1 MNRNVVAVFRKF
13 QYEKIAPFVAFLVLF
28 VASSVL
34 SPYFLQVK
42 NLLNIL
48 RQVSYT
54 GIIALGMTFVII
66 SGGIDLSV
74 GSLAAFNASMGII
87 VLNYLLGR
95 LGNEYLAMAGGILT
109 ALLLGVLSGAL
120 NGLLITRGRIAPF
133 IVTLG
138 SMAIFRSLALF
149 IGSAGEIR
157 SVSVHYG
164 TFGMESILFIPVP
177 VLTMI
182 LLTVV
187 LTLVL
192 NSTRYGRYLCAVGSN
207 VRVAMFSAIN
217 VDRIK
222 FITYTLG
229 GFIVSVSAVML
240 SSRFNA
246 VSTSNLG
253 MGFELDAIAAV
264 IIGGTPLAGGRGTV
278 WGTVMGAII
287 LGIINNMLN
296 MLGVSPYLQGTVK
309 GLVIIGAVYIQSQ
322 RA

>member
-1 MNRNVVAVFRKF
+1 MNVKVAAVFRKI

-74 GSLAAFNASMGII
+74 GSLAAFNASVGIL
-87 VLNYLLGR
+87 VLNYLAAK

-109 ALLLGVLSGAL
+109 ALLLGVASGAL
-120 NGLLITRGRIAPF
+120 NGLLITRGKIAPF

-157 SVSVHYG
+157 SVSGHYG
-164 TFGMESILFIPVP
+164 TFGMQSILFIPVP
-177 VLTMI
+177 VFAMVV
-182 LLTVV
+182 LTVV

-207 VRVAMFSAIN
+207 VRVAIFSAIN

-222 FITYTLG
+222 FLTYTLC

-264 IIGGTPLAGGRGTV
+264 IMGGTPLAGGRGTV

>member
-1 MNRNVVAVFRKF
+1 MNETIHAFFRRFDYQKYASF
-13 QYEKIAPFVAFLVLF
+13 IALVILF
-28 VASSVL
+28 TASSIL
-34 SPYFLQVK
+34 SPYFFQVQ

-74 GSLAAFNASMGII
+74 GSVAAFNASVGILF
-87 VLNYLLGR
+87 LNYLMKVFS
-95 LGNEYLAMAGGILT
+95 NEFLAMAGGIIT
-109 ALLLGVLSGAL
+109 ALVMGFLSGAM
-120 NGLLITRGRIAPF
+120 NGLMISRGKIAPF
-133 IVTLG
+133 IATLG

-157 SVSVHYG
+157 SVSIHYG
-164 TFGMESILFIPVP
+164 NFGMESILFIPVP
-177 VLTMI
+177 VVTM
-182 LLTVV
+182 LFLTVV
-187 LTLVL
+187 LSIVL
-192 NSTRYGRYLCAVGSN
+192 NNTRYGRYLCAVGSN
-207 VRVAMFSAIN
+207 ARVAAFSAIN

-222 FITYTLG
+222 FITYTIC
-229 GFIVSVSAVML
+229 GFIVSISAIML

-264 IIGGTPLAGGRGTV
+264 IIGGTPMSGGRGTV
-278 WGTVMGAII
+278 WGTVMGAVI

-309 GLVIIGAVYIQSQ
+309 GLVIIGAVYIQRQ
-322 RA
+322 KA

>member
-1 MNRNVVAVFRKF
+1 MNKSLAVVIRKF

-28 VASSVL
+28 VVSSVL
-34 SPYFLQVK
+34 SPYFLQVR
-42 NLLNIL
+42 NLVNIL

-74 GSLAAFNASMGII
+74 GSLAAFNASVGII
-87 VLNYLLGR
+87 VLNYLMSK

-120 NGLLITRGRIAPF
+120 NGFLITRGKIAPF

-157 SVSVHYG
+157 SVSGRYG
-164 TFGMESILFIPVP
+164 TFGMQSLLFIPVP

-222 FITYTLG
+222 FVTYTLC

>member
-1 MNRNVVAVFRKF
+1 MNRNIMVLFRKI
-13 QYEKIAPFVAFLVLF
+13 QYEKIAPFVALAVLF

-48 RQVSYT
+48 RQVSYS
-54 GIIALGMTFVII
+54 GMIALGMTFVII

-74 GSLAAFNASMGII
+74 GSLAAFNASMGILC
-87 VLNYLLGR
+87 LNYLMNK

-120 NGLLITRGRIAPF
+120 NGFLITRGKIAPF

-157 SVSVHYG
+157 SVSGRYG
-164 TFGMESILFIPVP
+164 TFGMESILFVPVP
-177 VLTMI
+177 VIAMI
-182 LLTVV
+182 ILGVV

-192 NSTRYGRYLCAVGSN
+192 NNTRYGRYLCAVGSN
-207 VRVAMFSAIN
+207 MRVAVFSAIN
-217 VDRIK
+217 VNRIK
-222 FITYTLG
+222 LIAYTLCG
-229 GFIVSVSAVML
+229 LIVSVSAVML

-264 IIGGTPLAGGRGTV
+264 IIGGTPLTGGRGTV
-278 WGTVMGAII
+278 WGTIMGAII

-309 GLVIIGAVYIQSQ
+309 GLVIIGAVYIQGQ
-322 RA
+322 KA

>member
-1 MNRNVVAVFRKF
+1 MNRNVVAAFRKI

-28 VASSVL
+28 VVSSVL
-34 SPYFLQVK
+34 SPYFLQVR

-74 GSLAAFNASMGII
+74 GSLAAFNASMGILC
-87 VLNYLLGR
+87 LNYLMNK

-120 NGLLITRGRIAPF
+120 NGFLITRGKIAPF

-177 VLTMI
+177 VFTMI
-182 LLTVV
+182 VLTVA

-217 VDRIK
+217 VERIK
-222 FITYTLG
+222 FITYTLC

-264 IIGGTPLAGGRGTV
+264 IIGGTPLTGGRGTV

-287 LGIINNMLN
+287 LGIINNKLN

>member
-1 MNRNVVAVFRKF
+1 MNRNIMVLLRKIK
-13 QYEKIAPFVAFLVLF
+13 YEKIAPFVALAVLF

-54 GIIALGMTFVII
+54 GMIALGMTFVII

-74 GSLAAFNASMGII
+74 GSLAAFNASMGILC
-87 VLNYLLGR
+87 LNYLMNK
-95 LGNEYLAMAGGILT
+95 LGNEYLAMAGGVLT

-120 NGLLITRGRIAPF
+120 NGFLITRGKIAPF

-157 SVSVHYG
+157 SVSGRYG
-164 TFGMESILFIPVP
+164 TFGMESILFVPVP
-177 VLTMI
+177 VIAMI
-182 LLTVV
+182 ILTVV

-192 NSTRYGRYLCAVGSN
+192 NNTRYGRYLCAVGSN
-207 VRVAMFSAIN
+207 VRVAVFSAIN
-217 VDRIK
+217 VNRIK
-222 FITYTLG
+222 LIAYTLCG
-229 GFIVSVSAVML
+229 LIVSVSAVML

-264 IIGGTPLAGGRGTV
+264 IIGGTPMTGGRGTM
-278 WGTVMGAII
+278 WGTIMGAII

-309 GLVIIGAVYIQSQ
+309 GLVIIGAVYIQGQ
-322 RA
+322 KA

>member
-1 MNRNVVAVFRKF
+1 MNRNITVLLRKIH
-13 QYEKIAPFVAFLVLF
+13 YEKIAPFVALAVLF

-48 RQVSYT
+48 RQVSYS
-54 GIIALGMTFVII
+54 GMIALGMTFVII

-74 GSLAAFNASMGII
+74 GSLAAFNGSMGILC
-87 VLNYLLGR
+87 LNYLMNK

-120 NGLLITRGRIAPF
+120 NGFLITRGKIAPF

-157 SVSVHYG
+157 SVSGRYG
-164 TFGMESILFIPVP
+164 TFGMESILFVPVP
-177 VLTMI
+177 VVAMI
-182 LLTVV
+182 ILTVV

-192 NSTRYGRYLCAVGSN
+192 NNTRYGRYLCAVGSN
-207 VRVAMFSAIN
+207 VRVAVFSAIN
-217 VDRIK
+217 VNRIK
-222 FITYTLG
+222 LTAYTLCG
-229 GFIVSVSAVML
+229 LIVSVSAVML

-253 MGFELDAIAAV
+253 MGYELDAIAAV
-264 IIGGTPLAGGRGTV
+264 IIGGTPMTGGRGTV
-278 WGTVMGAII
+278 WGTIMGAII

-309 GLVIIGAVYIQSQ
+309 GLVIIGAVYIQGQ
-322 RA
+322 KA

>member
-1 MNRNVVAVFRKF
+1 MNRNILVLLRKIK
-13 QYEKIAPFVAFLVLF
+13 YEKIAPFVALAVLF

-54 GIIALGMTFVII
+54 GMIALGMTFVII

-74 GSLAAFNASMGII
+74 GSLAAFNASMGILC
-87 VLNYLLGR
+87 LNYLMNK

-120 NGLLITRGRIAPF
+120 NGFLITRGKIAPF

-157 SVSVHYG
+157 SVSGRYG
-164 TFGMESILFIPVP
+164 TFGMESILFVPVP
-177 VLTMI
+177 VIAMI
-182 LLTVV
+182 ILTVV

-192 NSTRYGRYLCAVGSN
+192 NNTRYGRYLCAVGSN
-207 VRVAMFSAIN
+207 VRVAVFSAIN
-217 VDRIK
+217 VNRIK
-222 FITYTLG
+222 LIAYTLCG
-229 GFIVSVSAVML
+229 LIVSVSAVML

-264 IIGGTPLAGGRGTV
+264 IIGGTPMTGGRGTM
-278 WGTVMGAII
+278 WGTIMGAII

-309 GLVIIGAVYIQSQ
+309 GLVIIGAVYIQGQ
-322 RA
+322 KA

>member
-1 MNRNVVAVFRKF
+1 MNKSIAAVFRRI

-28 VASSVL
+28 VVSSVL

-74 GSLAAFNASMGII
+74 GSLAAFNASVGII
-87 VLNYLLGR
+87 VLNYLMNE

-109 ALLLGVLSGAL
+109 ALLLGVASGAL
-120 NGLLITRGRIAPF
+120 NGFLITRGKIAPF

-157 SVSVHYG
+157 SVSGHYG
-164 TFGMESILFIPVP
+164 TFGMESILFVPVP
-177 VLTMI
+177 VFAMI
-182 LLTVV
+182 ILTVV

-217 VDRIK
+217 VERIK
-222 FITYTLG
+222 FITYTLC

-253 MGFELDAIAAV
+253 MGFELDAIAAA
-264 IIGGTPLAGGRGTV
+264 IIGGTPLTGGRGTV
-278 WGTVMGAII
+278 WGTVMGAVI

-309 GLVIIGAVYIQSQ
+309 GLVIIGAVYIQRQ
-322 RA
+322 KV